1 MSRLPPALARRVD
14 RLARRAHAFHRFA
27 HHPLC
32 SWYATEVIRLGRR
45 TRICLGCTLTALGA
59 VAGVAVGSVVPAA
72 SAAGLLAAGIVLLAA
87 VPLVVRSS
95 TPARASGSARAELQ
109 RPIALSLSKGERSKG
124 RARKLLSR
132 LLPAAVAGFTVAQA
146 LAAPSLAR
154 AAAAVLAA
162 AAVGWVVLR
171 YRRRGPDRSA
181 CQACP
186 DGPPGSRCPGLGPI
200 ARRERALSRLAGR
213 WIAAA
218 VPVQVPEPAPA
229 GRPVTSPLPRPWP
242 AAPPASP
249 PTTPR
254 PS

>member
-32 SWYATEVIRLGRR
+32 SWYAAEVIRIGRR
-45 TRICLGCTLTALGA
+45 TRICLGCSLTALGA
-59 VAGVAVGSVVPAA
+59 VAGVALGLLGPAA
-72 SAAGLLAAGIVLLAA
+72 PAAGLLAAGIVLVAA

-95 TPARASGSARAELQ
+95 TPARASG
-109 RPIALSLSKGERSKG
+109 ERSNA
-124 RARKLLSR
+124 RARKLLTR
-132 LLPAAVAGFTVAQA
+132 LLPAAVAGFTIAQA

-154 AAAAVLAA
+154 AAAAALAA

-181 CQACP
+181 CQGCP
-186 DGPPGSRCPGLGPI
+186 DGPPGSRCPRLGPI

-249 PTTPR
+249 PGPTR